1 MTNIPQDEPVFQ
13 ISVVARM
20 VGVHQQTLR
29 TYERM
34 GLVAPARSGG
44 NRRLYSQ
51 RDVNRLLR
59 LRAYMDDLGVNLA
72 GAEVLLRLNRR
83 VEDLQREL
91 DATRAE
97 LARVSALLE
106 ERAEGGGGACSGIAL
121 PHTLAGRVRL
131 PLPLRERAGVRGA
144 ARSAAIGRGTEQ
156 ANSTSRR

>member
-59 LRAYMDDLGVNLA
+59 LREYMEDLGVNLA

-83 VEDLQREL
+83 VEELQREL
-91 DATRAE
+91 DATREE
-97 LARVSALLE
+97 LMRVHALLE
-106 ERAEGGGGACSGIAL
+106 ER
-121 PHTLAGRVRL
+121 
-131 PLPLRERAGVRGA
+131 
-144 ARSAAIGRGTEQ
+144 TEP
-156 ANSTSRR
+156 RPE

>member
-59 LRAYMDDLGVNLA
+59 LREYMDDLGVNLA
-72 GAEVLLRLNRR
+72 GAEVMLRLNRR

-97 LARVSALLE
+97 LARVVELLE
-106 ERAEGGGGACSGIAL
+106 QRD
-121 PHTLAGRVRL
+121 
-131 PLPLRERAGVRGA
+131 
-144 ARSAAIGRGTEQ
+144 RGTH
-156 ANSTSRR
+156 R

>member
-59 LRAYMDDLGVNLA
+59 LREYMEDLGVNLA

-91 DATRAE
+91 DATREE
-97 LARVSALLE
+97 LVRMRALLE
-106 ERAEGGGGACSGIAL
+106 ER
-121 PHTLAGRVRL
+121 
-131 PLPLRERAGVRGA
+131 
-144 ARSAAIGRGTEQ
+144 TEP
-156 ANSTSRR
+156 RPE

>member
-59 LRAYMDDLGVNLA
+59 LREYMEDLGVNLA

-97 LARVSALLE
+97 LMRMRALLE
-106 ERAEGGGGACSGIAL
+106 ER
-121 PHTLAGRVRL
+121 
-131 PLPLRERAGVRGA
+131 
-144 ARSAAIGRGTEQ
+144 TEP
-156 ANSTSRR
+156 RPE

>member
-1 MTNIPQDEPVFQ
+1 MTSFPRDEPVFQ

-59 LRAYMDDLGVNLA
+59 LREYMDDLGVNLA
-72 GAEVLLRLNRR
+72 GAEVMLRLNRR

-97 LARVSALLE
+97 LARVVELRE
-106 ERAEGGGGACSGIAL
+106 QRTERRAE
-121 PHTLAGRVRL
+121 
-131 PLPLRERAGVRGA
+131 
-144 ARSAAIGRGTEQ
+144 
-156 ANSTSRR
+156 